1 MLASAAVLAG
11 CGAPAELPVPP
22 GIVTATQAPARLAEA
37 QVSAPLMI
45 EPQPEASPWPAQLTE
60 SQMREVLRLA
70 GWPDGM
76 ADEALAVAWC
86 ESRWSP
92 GAVGD
97 GGSSLGLFQLWGGW
111 FAAVGLPLERW
122 ADPVVN
128 AAAALRVLERRGR
141 WGGAGGW
148 SCWPP

>member
-1 MLASAAVLAG
+1 VLAAGAVLAG
-11 CGAPAELPVPP
+11 CGTAAELPVPP
-22 GIVTATQAPARLAEA
+22 GIVTATPAPAWLAEA
-37 QVSAPLMI
+37 QVSAPTDI
-45 EPQPEASPWPAQLTE
+45 DPQPEATPWPAQLTE
-60 SQMREVLRLA
+60 AQMREVLRLA
-70 GWPDGM
+70 GWPDQL
-76 ADEALAVAWC
+76 ADEALGVAWC

-128 AAAALRVLERRGR
+128 ATAALRVLERRGG

-148 SCWPP
+148 SCWP

>member
-1 MLASAAVLAG
+1 MLVG

-22 GIVTATQAPARLAEA
+22 GIVTATPAPAWLAEA
-37 QVSAPLMI
+37 QASAPTDI
-45 EPQPEASPWPAQLTE
+45 DPQPEATPWPAQLTE
-60 SQMREVLRLA
+60 AQMREVLRLA
-70 GWPDGM
+70 GWP
-76 ADEALAVAWC
+76 AELVDEALAVSWC

-122 ADPVVN
+122 DDPVVN
-128 AAAALRVLERRGR
+128 ATAALRVLELRGR
-141 WGGAGGW
+141 WGGPGGW

>member
-1 MLASAAVLAG
+1 MAAAVLAG
-11 CGAPAELPVPP
+11 CGAPAELPVSS
-22 GIVTATQAPARLAEA
+22 GIVMATPAPAWMAEA
-37 QVSAPLMI
+37 QVSTPLMI
-45 EPQPEASPWPAQLTE
+45 DPQPEATPWPAQLTE
-60 SQMREVLRLA
+60 AQMREVLRLA
-70 GWPDGM
+70 GWPDEL

-111 FAAVGLPLERW
+111 FGAVGLPLERW

-128 AAAALRVLERRGR
+128 AAAALRVLERRGG